1 MILASLRDAG
11 VSRNITWLSSH
22 PSGVRDFWVSV
33 SGGAGR
39 KQRGRYPRL
48 WFSHPFG
55 MQASKAI
62 PEDATPRPD
71 KTKPKSFGMQALKAI
86 PEGWEHLSR
95 G

>member
-1 MILASLRDAG
+1 
-11 VSRNITWLSSH
+11 
-22 PSGVRDFWVSV
+22 
-33 SGGAGR
+33 
-39 KQRGRYPRL
+39 
-48 WFSHPFG
+48 